1 MRRTFLAVS
10 LLLAAASA
18 CLPARAKAQ
27 VPEPVADLIPLY
39 QDAFNAGD
47 GAAVANLYAKDA
59 VRLPPEG
66 PELQGQK
73 AIAADVVNNYGG
85 TSIVLRAVGGL
96 LDGDVAT
103 LWGVFELHG
112 TDALGEAWTVG
123 GRWMNALKKTDD
135 GWKIYRDIWNFGP
148 EGD

>member
-1 MRRTFLAVS
+1 
-10 LLLAAASA
+10 
-18 CLPARAKAQ
+18 
-27 VPEPVADLIPLY
+27 VPEPAAELISLY

-47 GAAVANLYAKDA
+47 GNAVANLYAADA

-66 PELQGQK
+66 PEIKGHQ
-73 AIAADVVNNYGG
+73 AIAADVHNNYAG
-85 TSIVLRAVGGL
+85 TSIILRAVGGL

-103 LWGVFELHG
+103 LWGIFELHG

-135 GWKIYRDIWNFGP
+135 GWRIHRDIWNYGP
-148 EGD
+148 EGE